1 MLFVPFMC
9 MIILMILGL
18 PIAFSIGMAGM
29 IGILIMTGDLNMIVG
44 VAGMA
49 SYTCVASYIF
59 STVPMFI
66 LMAFFASSGGL
77 AKDLFNAADK
87 WFAHV
92 RGGLAIGTVF
102 ACGIFGAM
110 SGVSSAAA
118 SVMSEIAIPNMRRL
132 GYSETLSAGTV
143 GVGATLDILI
153 PPSVGFVIYGFITG
167 TSIGKLL
174 MAGIVPGI
182 ILGIFL
188 IICITVWVIIRPQDA
203 PRAIKRPWAE
213 RWQSLWHVWPS
224 LLLITL
230 VTLLLYTGVCTP
242 NEVGAIGA
250 FFAAVIGI
258 SLGNLDFKGIVKS
271 FKATLR
277 ITAMIFMILIGT
289 FIFSSF
295 IALSGLPQK
304 LVTVVLTMNINRWFV
319 IIGIIA
325 IYFIL
330 SMFMDELPLL
340 LLILPFAFPLI
351 IKLGFDPIW
360 YGVISMIMV
369 MLGLV
374 FPPVGMIAF
383 IVSATGKVDL
393 VKTYK
398 GTSILMIA
406 IVMTLIILM
415 LFPDIVLWLPS
426 KMK

>member
-1 MLFVPFMC
+1 
-9 MIILMILGL
+9 
-18 PIAFSIGMAGM
+18 
-29 IGILIMTGDLNMIVG
+29 
-44 VAGMA
+44 
-49 SYTCVASYIF
+49 
-59 STVPMFI
+59 
-66 LMAFFASSGGL
+66 
-77 AKDLFNAADK
+77 
-87 WFAHV
+87 
-92 RGGLAIGTVF
+92 
-102 ACGIFGAM
+102 M

-153 PPSVGFVIYGFITG
+153 PPSVGFVIYGFVTG

-174 MAGIVPGI
+174 VAGIVPGI
-182 ILGIFL
+182 ILGVLL
-188 IICITVWVIIRPQDA
+188 IICITFWVIVRPLDA
-203 PRAIKRPWAE
+203 PKANKTPWAQ
-213 RWQSLWHVWPS
+213 RWQSLWDVWPS

-230 VTLLLYTGVCTP
+230 VILLLYTGICTP

-250 FFAAVIGI
+250 FLAGVIGI
-258 SLGNLDFKGIVKS
+258 CLGTLKIKGMLNA

-277 ITAMIFMILIGT
+277 VTAMILMILIGT
-289 FIFSSF
+289 YIFSTF
-295 IALSGLPQK
+295 IALSGLPEK
-304 LVTVVLTMNINRWFV
+304 LVTAVVAMNINRWV
-319 IIGIIA
+319 VVVGIIVT
-325 IYFIL
+325 YFGL

-340 LLILPFAFPLI
+340 LLTLPFAFPLI
-351 IKLGFDPIW
+351 TKLGFDPIW

-369 MLGLV
+369 MMGLV

-426 KMK
+426 RMK

>member
-1 MLFVPFMC
+1 MLVIPFLC
-9 MIILMILGL
+9 MIVLMILGL
-18 PIAFSIGMAGM
+18 PIAFSIGTAGM
-29 IGILIMTGDLNMIVG
+29 IGILIITGDLNMIIGIV
-44 VAGMA
+44 GMA

-77 AKDLFNAADK
+77 AKDLFDAADK
-87 WFAHV
+87 WFSHL

-143 GVGATLDILI
+143 GVGATMDILI
-153 PPSVGFVIYGFITG
+153 PPSVGLVIYGFITG
-167 TSIGKLL
+167 APIGKLL
-174 MAGIVPGI
+174 IAGIVPGI

-188 IICITVWVIIRPQDA
+188 IMCIVLWVIIRPQDA
-203 PRAIKRPWAE
+203 PKAKQTPWAE
-213 RWQSLWHVWPS
+213 RWQSLWHIWSS

-250 FFAAVIGI
+250 FLAGVIGI
-258 SLGNLDFKGIVKS
+258 SLGNLDFKGILNS
-271 FKATLR
+271 FKKTLR
-277 ITAMIFMILIGT
+277 ITAMILMILLGT
-289 FIFSSF
+289 FIFSTF
-295 IALSGLPQK
+295 IALSGLPEK
-304 LVTVVLTMNINRWFV
+304 LVTAVVAMNINRWFV
-319 IIGIIA
+319 IIGIITT
-325 IYFIL
+325 YFVL

-340 LLILPFAFPLI
+340 LLTLPFAFPLI

-360 YGVISMIMV
+360 YGIVSMIMV
-369 MLGLV
+369 MMGLV

-383 IVSATGKVDL
+383 IVSATGKIDL

-406 IVMTLIILM
+406 IVLTLIILM
-415 LFPDIVLWLPS
+415 LFPETALWLPS
-426 KMK
+426 RMK